1 MNQFDAIVVGSG
13 ISGGWAAKEL
23 CEKGLKT
30 LLLERGRNVD
40 HVKDYPTATRDLWE
54 IPHANQVSKEMRE
67 RQHIQI
73 RGFCNEANRHFF
85 VDDLDHPYNQVKP
98 FDWIRGY
105 HVGGRSLMW
114 GRQCYR
120 WSDLDFEANA
130 KEGIAI
136 DWPIRYRDIAPWYS
150 YVEKFVGI
158 SGSKEGI
165 PHLPDGEFLPPME
178 MNCLEQHI
186 AAELKAKKTGR
197 QMIIGRVANLT
208 RGWNGRGP
216 CQFRNMCDRGCP
228 FGGYFSSNAAT
239 IPVAMNTGNLTL
251 RPNSIVMEV
260 IYDKETKKAKGVRI
274 IDAETMKTEEFYAK
288 IIFLNASTLGT
299 TQILLNSVSDAFPE
313 GLGNSSGQVGRN
325 LMDHHYR
332 VGANGTYEGFSD
344 KYMYGRR
351 ANGIYVPR
359 FRNLDEKTK
368 AKDFLRGYGF
378 QGGAS
383 RGRNQGEGIGAG
395 FKESVTEPGLWSMWI
410 GAWGEHLPY
419 EDNRVTLNKE
429 KKDKWGLAT
438 LDINCDFRENE
449 MNMRKDMRQSLE
461 ETLSVAGLKNIS
473 TYDDPKA
480 APGLCIHE
488 MGTARMGND
497 PKTSVLNRWNQMH
510 EVPNV
515 FITDGACMTSSANQ
529 NPSITYMALTARA
542 VDFAVTEMRKR
553 NIG

>member
-1 MNQFDAIVVGSG
+1 
-13 ISGGWAAKEL
+13 
-23 CEKGLKT
+23 
-30 LLLERGRNVD
+30 
-40 HVKDYPTATRDLWE
+40 
-54 IPHANQVSKEMRE
+54 
-67 RQHIQI
+67 
-73 RGFCNEANRHFF
+73 
-85 VDDLDHPYNQVKP
+85 
-98 FDWIRGY
+98 
-105 HVGGRSLMW
+105 
-114 GRQCYR
+114 
-120 WSDLDFEANA
+120 
-130 KEGIAI
+130 
-136 DWPIRYRDIAPWYS
+136 
-150 YVEKFVGI
+150 
-158 SGSKEGI
+158 
-165 PHLPDGEFLPPME
+165 
-178 MNCLEQHI
+178 
-186 AAELKAKKTGR
+186 
-197 QMIIGRVANLT
+197 
-208 RGWNGRGP
+208 
-216 CQFRNMCDRGCP
+216 
-228 FGGYFSSNAAT
+228 
-239 IPVAMNTGNLTL
+239 MNTGNLTL

-274 IDAETMKTEEFYAK
+274 IDAETMKSEEFFAK

-299 TQILLNSVSDAFPE
+299 TQILLNSVSDAFPD

-332 VGANGTYEGFSD
+332 VGATGTYEGFSD

-395 FKESVTEPGLWSMWI
+395 FKESVTEPGQWNMWI

-429 KKDKWGLAT
+429 KKDKWGLST

-473 TYDDPKA
+473 TY
-480 APGLCIHE
+480 
-488 MGTARMGND
+488 ND

-542 VDFAVTEMRKR
+542 VDFAVSEMKKR
-553 NIG
+553 NL